1 MNGKSETATV
11 LNSSAPMISD
21 DMARDILA
29 RIFGITG
36 DVSRLTSERDRNFR
50 ISVDDGRD
58 YVLKIANSAE
68 PAEIT
73 KFQTDAL
80 LHIAR
85 VDPAIP
91 VPRIVPT
98 RDGATEML
106 LDFEADQSSV
116 VRLLTYLKGEPLH
129 KVKRSCVQRRNIAHC
144 LARLDLA
151 LRGVPRPSAGHELQW
166 DIKHALKL
174 RAQTDAITDHARR
187 RRIESVLDDFEAFVA
202 PVLDGLRS
210 QVIHNDFNP
219 HNILMAPDDES
230 QVSGI
235 LDFGDMV
242 WTPRVIDLAVAGAYQ
257 VGEGAHPLA
266 TIAEFIAAYH
276 AVNPIEP
283 AEMDVLFDLIKAR
296 LVTTVVVTGWRAV
309 RYPENGD
316 YILRNNPPAW
326 AALDQLEGIGR
337 EEARHYLAKACDM
350 KGSVMKRDVTMV
362 NAFVPGNAALSEHEA
377 SLIERRRR
385 LLGPAYRLFYARPV
399 EIVRG
404 EGVWLQD
411 ASGNALLDVY
421 NNVASVGHCH
431 PHVVAALAK
440 QAAILS
446 TNTRYL
452 HETVLDYA
460 EKLLG
465 YFPPE
470 LQHVMFTCTG
480 SESNDLAMRLARA
493 KTGGTGFIVT
503 ECAYH
508 GTTSAVAGLSPSLG
522 VNVDLG
528 EHVRTVPAPDRYRL
542 GEADVA
548 QAFRAGVEAAIGDLT
563 RHGIKP
569 AALIV
574 DSIFSSDGV
583 LPDPVGFLKGA
594 VAAIHAAGGLFI
606 ADEVQPGFGRTGAH
620 MWGFE
625 RHGVTPDMVSLGK
638 PMGNGYPVAG
648 LVVRPEVVEEFGRKA
663 RYFNTFG
670 GNTVA
675 SAVALAVLEV
685 IENEGLQE
693 NARQVGDY
701 FKRGLE
707 QLAGR
712 YSAIGDVR
720 GAGLFL
726 GVEIVKDRATREAD
740 SDLTAAI
747 VNGLRENNVL
757 ISATGPA
764 ANILKIRPP
773 LTFSKENVDFFIS
786 KMDRV
791 LTPLSGAR
799 S

>member
-1 MNGKSETATV
+1 MSETATV
-11 LNSSAPMISD
+11 LNSSAPAISD
-21 DMARDILA
+21 DRARDIVA
-29 RIFGITG
+29 RFFGISG
-36 DVSRLTSERDRNFR
+36 SVLRLTSERDRNFR
-50 ISVDDGRD
+50 IKADDGRE
-58 YVLKIANSAE
+58 YVLKFANSAE
-68 PAEIT
+68 PVAVT
-73 KFQTDAL
+73 RLQTDAL
-80 LHIAR
+80 LHMEKVAP
-85 VDPAIP
+85 DLP
-91 VPRIVPT
+91 VPRIIPT
-98 RDGATEML
+98 RDGASEL
-106 LDFEADQSSV
+106 HLDLADGSSV
-116 VRLLTYLKGEPLH
+116 VRLLTFLEGEPLH
-129 KVKRSCVQRRNIAHC
+129 KVPRISAQRRNIARC
-144 LARLDLA
+144 LGRLDWA
-151 LRGVPRPSAGHELQW
+151 LRGAPHPLPGHELQW
-166 DIKHALKL
+166 DIKNALKL
-174 RAQTDAITDHARR
+174 RAHAGAIPDAARR
-187 RRIESVLDDFEAFVA
+187 RRVEGILDDFEAFVA
-202 PVLDGLRS
+202 PRLSSLRS

-219 HNILMAPDDES
+219 HNILMAPNDLT

-242 WTPRVIDLAVAGAYQ
+242 ETPLVIELAVACSYQ
-257 VGEGAHPLA
+257 VSAGSHPLA
-266 TIAEFIAAYH
+266 TIAEFASAYH
-276 AVNPIEP
+276 AVNPLEP
-283 AEMDVLFDLIKAR
+283 AELEVLFDLIRAR
-296 LVTTVVVTGWRAV
+296 LVTTVVVTGWRAA
-309 RYPENGD
+309 RYPENRD

-326 AALDQLEGIGR
+326 AALDQLDSIGR
-337 EEARHYLAKACDM
+337 EEARDYLVKACAM
-350 KGSVMKRDVTMV
+350 KGSAMKRDMTMV

-377 SLIERRRR
+377 SLIERRQR

-404 EGVWLQD
+404 EGVWLYD

-431 PHVVAALAK
+431 PHVVKALSR

-465 YFPPE
+465 YFPAE
-470 LQHVMFTCTG
+470 LRHVMFTCTG

-528 EHVRTVPAPDRYRL
+528 EHVRVVPAPNRYRL
-542 GEADVA
+542 GTADVA
-548 QAFRAGVEAAIGDLT
+548 EAFRASVQSAIDDLR

-583 LPDPVGFLKGA
+583 LPEPAGLLHGA
-594 VAAIHAAGGLFI
+594 VGAIRAAGGLFI
-606 ADEVQPGFGRTGAH
+606 ADEVQPGFGRTGSH
-620 MWGFE
+620 MWGFQ

-648 LVVRPEVVEEFGRKA
+648 LVMRPDVVEDFGRKA

-685 IENEGLQE
+685 IETEGLQE
-693 NARQVGDY
+693 NALKVGDY
-701 FKRGLE
+701 FRQNLD
-707 QLAGR
+707 QLAQR
-712 YSAIGDVR
+712 HAALGDVR
-720 GAGLFL
+720 SAGLFL
-726 GVEIVKDRATREAD
+726 GVEIVKDRATRIAD
-740 SDLTAAI
+740 PERTAEI

-764 ANILKIRPP
+764 ANVLKIRPP
-773 LTFSKENVDFFIS
+773 LTFSKENADFFVERL
-786 KMDRV
+786 DRV
-791 LTPLSGAR
+791 LAALPS
-799 S
+799 